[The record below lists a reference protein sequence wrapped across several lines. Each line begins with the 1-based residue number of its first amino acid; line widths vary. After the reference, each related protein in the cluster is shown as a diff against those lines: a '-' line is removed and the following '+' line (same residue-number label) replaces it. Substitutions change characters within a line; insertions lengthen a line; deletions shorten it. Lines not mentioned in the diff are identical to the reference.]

1 MRLAWDCF
9 HHLFDWDFVG
19 FDSFE
24 GLPEIQDIDRQKIWE
39 KGKLKT
45 TEEEFRKTVQ
55 KHGIPAKRLTTVR
68 GFYNETLTAATAARF
83 LPNMAAVI
91 YIDCDLYSSTVPIL
105 EFCKPFLQLGTIIV
119 FDDWFCFHG
128 LNNKGERLAFS
139 EFRSAN
145 PDMIFE
151 EFVQTNEAKAF
162 IYQGLRIKEAN

>member
-1 MRLAWDCF
+1 
-9 HHLFDWDFVG
+9 
-19 FDSFE
+19 
-24 GLPEIQDIDRQKIWE
+24 
-39 KGKLKT
+39 
-45 TEEEFRKTVQ
+45 
-55 KHGIPAKRLTTVR
+55 
-68 GFYNETLTAATAARF
+68 
-83 LPNMAAVI
+83 MAAVI